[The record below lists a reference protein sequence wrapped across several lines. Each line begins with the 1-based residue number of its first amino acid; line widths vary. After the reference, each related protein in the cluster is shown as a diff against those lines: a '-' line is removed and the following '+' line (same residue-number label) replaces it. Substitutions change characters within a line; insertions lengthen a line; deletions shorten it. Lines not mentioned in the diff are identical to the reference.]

1 MCIISAVNSEDRE
14 RVRLLSRRCCLWGF
28 ATFALVAGAVAAGC
42 SAAAKQHYELGATEH
57 CLFRQP
63 AVLSYAESDAD
74 YVGEAAPGGGI
85 GITLVANQVTLGFER
100 NSSDAADD
108 LLGVAV
114 VGGHTGPKLHADS
127 NVYVSWDRTPTKA
140 ESLAVEGCLRT
151 GSVARI
157 ANKYPSSYV
166 TSFLS
171 SCQSAAENNGVSAE
185 SATSGCACVVR
196 KLQARYTQD
205 QSSTLSAQAVQS
217 LEAACAGVTQGTS
230 SRAHANQQPLR
241 IPITSAEGQAIL
253 AALRAEPY
261 VGAPPRL
268 LQLAAAP
275 SDPIWVLATAD
286 SGPNTQPF
294 GALMHQVIGR
304 WVVATS
310 GSEFTCDEMPPPQ
323 VRAELR
329 LTCQPN

>member
-14 RVRLLSRRCCLWGF
+14 RGGLLSRRCCLWGF

-57 CLFRQP
+57 CLFGQA

-85 GITLVANQVTLGFER
+85 GITLAANQVTLGFER
-100 NSSDAADD
+100 NPSDAADD
-108 LLGVAV
+108 LRGVAIL
-114 VGGHTGPKLHADS
+114 GGHTGPKLHADS
-127 NVYVSWDRTPTKA
+127 NVYVSWNSTPTKA

-151 GSVARI
+151 GSAARI
-157 ANKYPSSYV
+157 ANKYPSGYV

-171 SCQSAAENNGVSAE
+171 SCQRAAENVGVSTE

-205 QSSTLSAQAVQS
+205 QSSTLSAQGVQS
-217 LEAACAGVTQGTS
+217 LDAACAGTIKSAPPLVPAKS
-230 SRAHANQQPLR
+230 LR
-241 IPITSAEGQAIL
+241 IATDSLEGQTIL
-253 AALRAEPY
+253 AVLRANPY
-261 VGAPPRL
+261 IGANTRL
-268 LQLAAAP
+268 VRLEGSVSDPSWALAA
-275 SDPIWVLATAD
+275 VD
-286 SGPNTQPF
+286 SGPDTQGM
-294 GALMHQVIGR
+294 GALMHFVKGR
-304 WVVATS
+304 WIIATS

-323 VRAELR
+323 VRAELQ